1 MSAAQTEQTAHVQEM
16 AQTAQMAQTVA
27 TERHGDTLV
36 VFEGSRRM
44 LWSRPGPGRWRPV
57 GIWPQAADAAA
68 LTAHL
73 AARRNVLVVLD
84 GAEHTVS
91 LLAEELAAAPAS
103 VRRLVRGPDPSVPG
117 PAPYPVEPVD
127 VRIPV
132 LDWLPGPLRRPGVE
146 FLRTGAELVRRTPAA
161 LLPPLLIDVFD
172 PARPHLRFALRT
184 QRHGIGAGRL
194 ADTVGH
200 LFGPAPRPRCV

>member
-1 MSAAQTEQTAHVQEM
+1 MTATQTAQTEQTVQ
-16 AQTAQMAQTVA
+16 AGQTAQTLA
-27 TERHGDTLV
+27 TERHGGTLV

-91 LLAEELAAAPAS
+91 LLAEELAAAPPS
-103 VRRLVRGPDPSVPG
+103 VRRLVPGPDPSVPG
-117 PAPYPVEPVD
+117 PDRYPEEPVE

-146 FLRTGAELVRRTPAA
+146 LLRTGAELMRRTPAA
-161 LLPPLLIDVFD
+161 LLPPLLTDEFD
-172 PARPHLRFALRT
+172 PARPHLRFVLRT
-184 QRHGIGAGRL
+184 QRYGVGAGRL
-194 ADTVGH
+194 ADAVGH
-200 LFGPAPRPRCV
+200 LFGPAPRPRYV

>member
-1 MSAAQTEQTAHVQEM
+1 MTAAQTAQTEQTSRTEL
-16 AQTAQMAQTVA
+16 TAQTVA
-27 TERHGDTLV
+27 TERHGSTLV

-103 VRRLVRGPDPSVPG
+103 VRRLVPGPDP
-117 PAPYPVEPVD
+117 YPDEPVD

-132 LDWLPGPLRRPGVE
+132 LDWLPGPLRRPGLE
-146 FLRTGAELVRRTPAA
+146 LLCTGAELVRRTPAA
-161 LLPPLLIDVFD
+161 LLPPLLTDEFD
-172 PARPHLRFALRT
+172 PARPHLRFVLRT
-184 QRHGIGAGRL
+184 QRYGVGAGRL
-194 ADTVGH
+194 ADAVGH
-200 LFGPAPRPRCV
+200 LFGPASRPRYV

>member
-1 MSAAQTEQTAHVQEM
+1 MTPAPTL
-16 AQTAQMAQTVA
+16 A
-27 TERHGDTLV
+27 TERHGGTLV
-36 VFEGSRRM
+36 VFEGSRRL
-44 LWSRPGPGRWRPV
+44 LWSRPEPGRWRPV
-57 GIWPQAADAAA
+57 GIWPGADEAAA
-68 LTAHL
+68 LAAHL

-84 GAEHTVS
+84 ATGHTVS

-103 VRRLVRGPDPSVPG
+103 VRRLVPGPDP
-117 PAPYPVEPVD
+117 YPDEPVD

-132 LDWLPGPLRRPGVE
+132 LDWLPAPLRRPGVD

-161 LLPPLLIDVFD
+161 LLPPLLTDAFD

-184 QRHGIGAGRL
+184 QRHGIGGGRL

-200 LFGPAPRPRCV
+200 LFGR

>member
-1 MSAAQTEQTAHVQEM
+1 MTAAQTAQTEQTP
-16 AQTAQMAQTVA
+16 QTAQAPQTVA
-27 TERHGDTLV
+27 TERHGSTLV

-103 VRRLVRGPDPSVPG
+103 VRRLVPGPDP
-117 PAPYPVEPVD
+117 YPDEPVD

-146 FLRTGAELVRRTPAA
+146 LLRTGAELVRRTPAA
-161 LLPPLLIDVFD
+161 LLPPLLTDEFD
-172 PARPHLRFALRT
+172 PARPHLRFVLRT
-184 QRHGIGAGRL
+184 QRYGIGAGRL
-194 ADTVGH
+194 ADAVGH
-200 LFGPAPRPRCV
+200 LFGPASRPRYV